1 MQYYAALHRKKEKI
15 WWFTSGFSILGAS
28 THWDRAIGLPLE
40 DGHFDTNALVGTS
53 SRATYP
59 RMIELVR
66 WCQVWMS
73 IHGYG
78 RTSAWTLH
86 IIRLIDHDI
95 VESTKILPTKY
106 IFNSHPVKLAFGG
119 KQTEENHPHSACE
132 QAPILYRSMFISMSM
147 CIYIYI
153 HMWYVCVYICV
164 YIYIL
169 LLLIYYRLIYHVHYY
184 LTTNVVI
191 VHIYIYTLYINTYVY
206 MYNHTIY
213 HTI

>member
-95 VESTKILPTKY
+95 VESTKIL
-106 IFNSHPVKLAFGG
+106 
-119 KQTEENHPHSACE
+119 QT
-132 QAPILYRSMFISMSM
+132 
-147 CIYIYI
+147 
-153 HMWYVCVYICV
+153 
-164 YIYIL
+164 L